1 MIGTPA
7 PRPLSVRCSRGS
19 HQRRGVVRVDA
30 VQQEATARARELQRS
45 WYGEPLG
52 ALFRRLIDDLGLNQ
66 ARLAAVLGLSAP
78 MLSQLMSGQRAKIGN
93 PAVVQRV
100 QALQDLAGQVADG
113 SVSAAEATDRM
124 DEIKKTQGDPSS
136 ATAARRRPV
145 RARPPS
151 SGSSVR
157 SSRCCARSRR
167 PGTSSTRRRPSPPA
181 IRNWQSSSGCTERV
195 APPTR
200 WRTTSRTRTESRQT
214 TVDGRRGRRRRQ
226 RTTGDG
232 HSDG

>member
-1 MIGTPA
+1 MR
-7 PRPLSVRCSRGS
+7 PRSVRCSRGS

-124 DEIKKTQGDPSS
+124 DEIKKTQG
-136 ATAARRRPV
+136 
-145 RARPPS
+145 
-151 SGSSVR
+151 GSVL
-157 SSRCCARSRR
+157 
-167 PGTSSTRRRPSPPA
+167 
-181 IRNWQSSSGCTERV
+181 SSSG
-195 APPTR
+195 
-200 WRTTSRTRTESRQT
+200 QT
-214 TVDGRRGRRRRQ
+214 TTGSGAPTVKRVVREIQSLLRSVSAAGDIIDAANSLAPSHPELAEFLRVYGAGRTADAVAHYEAHQ
-226 RTTGDG
+226 N
-232 HSDG
+232 

>member
-1 MIGTPA
+1 M
-7 PRPLSVRCSRGS
+7 
-19 HQRRGVVRVDA
+19 DA

-124 DEIKKTQGDPSS
+124 DEIKNTQGGSVLS
-136 ATAARRRPV
+136 NSGQT
-145 RARPPS
+145 S
-151 SGSSVR
+151 SGSGAPTVKRVVREIQSLLRSVAAAGDIIEAADTLAPTHPELAEFLR
-157 SSRCCARSRR
+157 VYGAGR
-167 PGTSSTRRRPSPPA
+167 TSEAVSHYEA
-181 IRNWQSSSGCTERV
+181 HQN
-195 APPTR
+195 
-200 WRTTSRTRTESRQT
+200 
-214 TVDGRRGRRRRQ
+214 
-226 RTTGDG
+226 
-232 HSDG
+232 

>member
-1 MIGTPA
+1 MDSA
-7 PRPLSVRCSRGS
+7 
-19 HQRRGVVRVDA
+19 
-30 VQQEATARARELQRS
+30 QQEATARARELQRS

-124 DEIKKTQGDPSS
+124 EEIKKTAGGSVLNN
-136 ATAARRRPV
+136 TAQQ
-145 RARPPS
+145 
-151 SGSSVR
+151 
-157 SSRCCARSRR
+157 
-167 PGTSSTRRRPSPPA
+167 TSSTGA
-181 IRNWQSSSGCTERV
+181 
-195 APPTR
+195 
-200 WRTTSRTRTESRQT
+200 T
-214 TVDGRRGRRRRQ
+214 TVRRVVREIQSLLRSVADAGDIIDAANTLAPAHPELAEFLRVYGAGRTADAVAHYEAHQG
-226 RTTGDG
+226 
-232 HSDG
+232 

>member
-1 MIGTPA
+1 M
-7 PRPLSVRCSRGS
+7 
-19 HQRRGVVRVDA
+19 DA

-124 DEIKKTQGDPSS
+124 DEIKRTQGGS
-136 ATAARRRPV
+136 V
-145 RARPPS
+145 LIN
-151 SGSSVR
+151 SG
-157 SSRCCARSRR
+157 
-167 PGTSSTRRRPSPPA
+167 
-181 IRNWQSSSGCTERV
+181 
-195 APPTR
+195 
-200 WRTTSRTRTESRQT
+200 QT
-214 TVDGRRGRRRRQ
+214 TTGSGAPTVKRVVREIQSLLRSVSAAGDIIDAADTLATSHPELAEFLRVYGAGR
-226 RTTGDG
+226 T
-232 HSDG
+232 SDAVAHYEAHQN

>member
-1 MIGTPA
+1 M
-7 PRPLSVRCSRGS
+7 
-19 HQRRGVVRVDA
+19 DA
-30 VQQEATARARELQRS
+30 AQQEATARARELQRS

-124 DEIKKTQGDPSS
+124 EEIKKTAGGSVLNN
-136 ATAARRRPV
+136 TAQQ
-145 RARPPS
+145 
-151 SGSSVR
+151 
-157 SSRCCARSRR
+157 
-167 PGTSSTRRRPSPPA
+167 TSSTGA
-181 IRNWQSSSGCTERV
+181 
-195 APPTR
+195 
-200 WRTTSRTRTESRQT
+200 T
-214 TVDGRRGRRRRQ
+214 TVRRVVREIQSLLRSVSDAGDIIDAANTLAPAHPELAEFLRVYGAGRTADAVAHYEAHQ
-226 RTTGDG
+226 
-232 HSDG
+232 S

>member
-1 MIGTPA
+1 M
-7 PRPLSVRCSRGS
+7 
-19 HQRRGVVRVDA
+19 DA

-124 DEIKKTQGDPSS
+124 DEIKKTQGGSVLSNSTGQAAGGSGAPTVKRVVREIQSLLRSVSAAGDIIDAANTLAPSHPEL
-136 ATAARRRPV
+136 AEFLRVYGAGR
-145 RARPPS
+145 
-151 SGSSVR
+151 
-157 SSRCCARSRR
+157 
-167 PGTSSTRRRPSPPA
+167 TSDA
-181 IRNWQSSSGCTERV
+181 V
-195 APPTR
+195 AHY
-200 WRTTSRTRTESRQT
+200 EAHQN
-214 TVDGRRGRRRRQ
+214 
-226 RTTGDG
+226 
-232 HSDG
+232 